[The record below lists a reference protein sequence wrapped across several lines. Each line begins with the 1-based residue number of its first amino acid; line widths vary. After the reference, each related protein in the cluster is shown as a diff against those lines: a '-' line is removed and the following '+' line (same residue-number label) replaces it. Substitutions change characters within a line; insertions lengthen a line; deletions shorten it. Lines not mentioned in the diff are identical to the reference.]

1 MKPLAKA
8 LYFQV
13 LIAITLGAP
22 LGAVYRL
29 MSEARALT
37 QVIGNGV
44 ATLVIAKWTGELD
57 AVRMHRELERS
68 EGNMRNI
75 DERE

>member
-1 MKPLAKA
+1 
-8 LYFQV
+8 
-13 LIAITLGAP
+13 
-22 LGAVYRL
+22 
-29 MSEARALT
+29 LT

-75 DERE
+75 DARE